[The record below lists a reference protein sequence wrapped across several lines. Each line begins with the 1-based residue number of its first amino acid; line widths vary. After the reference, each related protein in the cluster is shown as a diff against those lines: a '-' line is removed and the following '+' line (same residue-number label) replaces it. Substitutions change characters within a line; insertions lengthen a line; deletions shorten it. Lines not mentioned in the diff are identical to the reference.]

1 MLKSARLR
9 YMTAPTEGTPGGT
22 PPTTGTPAAAAPATT
37 FTQDQVSA
45 IGAREKSEGRTAA
58 LREVSD
64 KLGGLSLDD
73 AAALIEAA
81 RKADEAN
88 QTQAQR
94 DAAAAATAKAD
105 ADRLKAEAAA
115 DRHAARVERLLTG
128 AVDVEV
134 ASRALDVEVGADDAT
149 IKAAID
155 ALKTKVPGLFGA
167 APAAPHT
174 DPSKPPQQ
182 PPAAK
187 TAQERADAVAAA
199 RGYAK
204 PTA

>member
-1 MLKSARLR
+1 MRKSARLR
-9 YMTAPTEGTPGGT
+9 YMTDPNPDGTPGTAT
-22 PPTTGTPAAAAPATT
+22 PPAPAVPAT
-37 FTQDQVSA
+37 FTQDHVTA
-45 IGAREKSEGRTAA
+45 IATQNKDEGRRSA

-73 AAALIEAA
+73 AAALIAAA
-81 RKADEAN
+81 READEKN

-115 DRHAARVERLLTG
+115 DRHAARVERLLVG

-134 ASRALDVEVGADDAT
+134 AARALNVAVGADDAT
-149 IKAAID
+149 ITAAID
-155 ALKTKVPGLFGA
+155 ALKAKVPGLFGA

-174 DPSKPPQQ
+174 APGAPPQQ

-187 TAQERADAVAAA
+187 TAEERAAAIAAA
-199 RGYAK
+199 RGYTK
-204 PTA
+204 PAA

>member
-1 MLKSARLR
+1 MHKSARLR
-9 YMTAPTEGTPGGT
+9 HMTEPSPTGAPSA
-22 PPTTGTPAAAAPATT
+22 PPAPAAPAVPAT
-37 FTQDQVSA
+37 FTQEQLTAVA
-45 IGAREKSEGRTAA
+45 AREKSEGRTAA

-94 DAAAAATAKAD
+94 DAAAAATAKAE
-105 ADRLKAEAAA
+105 ADKDRAAAAA
-115 DRHAARVERLLTG
+115 DRHAARVERLLAG

-134 ASRALDVEVGADDAT
+134 AARALTVEVGADDAT

-155 ALKTKVPGLFGA
+155 ALKAKVPGLFGA
-167 APAAPHT
+167 ATAAPHT
-174 DPSKPPQQ
+174 DPTRPPAT

-187 TAQERADAVAAA
+187 TAQERADAVAES
-199 RGYAK
+199 RGYRK
-204 PTA
+204 PAA